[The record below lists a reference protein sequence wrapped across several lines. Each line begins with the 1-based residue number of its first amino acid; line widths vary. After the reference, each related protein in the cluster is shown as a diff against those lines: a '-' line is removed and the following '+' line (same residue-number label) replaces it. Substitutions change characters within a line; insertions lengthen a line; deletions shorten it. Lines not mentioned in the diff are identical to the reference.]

1 VLMSGLKIDEN
12 LVKWNELSELEWKSL
27 LLGNGFS
34 INVWHRFGYGTL
46 FEVAQRDDIGNQL
59 NAQSLALFD
68 HVGSSNFEDVLRILY
83 HAKLV
88 DEQLGGPQEG
98 AILALYEGVKNALA
112 SAVNFAHI
120 PPSLAKV
127 AEINVGFRSYKNI
140 FTTNYDL
147 IPYWAIME
155 SDTWRFKDYFWGEG
169 GCFDSSDTSVPADRT
184 KLHYLHGAIH
194 LVELPDGRTKKLTA
208 NGLNRLSELFDLNHP
223 EQFPLFVTEG
233 SSKWKLSRIKRNDYL
248 RFCYEKLARSDNGL
262 VIIGHSL
269 RKDYDQHII
278 DAILESG
285 SGKVAIGV
293 WPHQDPEQVIALKS
307 RLTVDLKEKELYFF
321 DSETHPLGSHDLNV
335 PDEDDA

>member
-1 VLMSGLKIDEN
+1 MPDLKIDEN
-12 LVKWNELSELEWKSL
+12 LVEWSELSELEWKNL

-46 FEVAQRDDIGNQL
+46 FEVAQREDIGNRL
-59 NAQSLALFD
+59 NPQSLALFD
-68 HVGSSNFEDVLRILY
+68 HVGSFNFEDVLRILY
-83 HAKLV
+83 HAKIV
-88 DEQLGGPQEG
+88 DEQLGCPQKNN
-98 AILALYEGVKNALA
+98 ILELYQGVKNALA
-112 SAVNFAHI
+112 AAVNFSHI

-127 AEINVGFRSYKNI
+127 VKINECFRNYKNI

-155 SDTWRFKDYFWGEG
+155 SDTWRFKDYFWGGG

-184 KLHYLHGAIH
+184 KLHFLHGAIH
-194 LVELPDGRTKKLTA
+194 LVELPDGRTKKLAA

-233 SSKWKLSRIKRNDYL
+233 SFRWKLSRIKRNDYL

-262 VIIGHSL
+262 VVIGHSL
-269 RKDYDQHII
+269 HKDYDQHII

-285 SGKVAIGV
+285 SGKVAISV
-293 WPHQDPEQVIALKS
+293 WPHQDRVEIISLKS
-307 RLTVDLKEKELYFF
+307 RLANDLKEKELYFF
-321 DSETHPLGSHDLNV
+321 NSETHPLASHDLNV
-335 PDEDDA
+335 PDEADDA